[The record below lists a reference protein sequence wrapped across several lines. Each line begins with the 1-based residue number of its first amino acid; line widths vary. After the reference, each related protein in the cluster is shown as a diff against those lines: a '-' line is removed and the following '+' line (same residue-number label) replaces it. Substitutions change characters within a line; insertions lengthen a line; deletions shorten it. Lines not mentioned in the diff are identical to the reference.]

1 MSDIRW
7 QKSSFSTETADC
19 IEIARVAGV
28 AHLRESDTP
37 HVIATAGRVGLR
49 ALVRG
54 VKRGAL
60 DLNLG

>member
-28 AHLRESDTP
+28 VHLRESDTP
-37 HVIATAGRVGLR
+37 EVIVAAGRKKLR
-49 ALVRG
+49 ALVCG